1 MKRAAISTH
10 VLDVSL
16 GRPAAGVPVSLFLRD
31 QPVGSGL
38 TDSGGRIAE
47 LVPSLEAGPYRLVFE
62 LDHYFGERDH
72 LFTSVSIGLDVLRPD
87 EHHHI
92 PLLIAPHSFTS
103 YRGS

>member
-16 GRPAAGVPVSLFLRD
+16 GRPAAGVPVSLFFGEER
-31 QPVGSGL
+31 VGAGL
-38 TDSGGRIAE
+38 TDQGGRIAE

-62 LDHYFGERDH
+62 LDGYFGQRDH
-72 LFTSVSIGLDVLRPD
+72 LFTSVSIGLEVRQPE
-87 EHHHI
+87 EHHHV